1 MSKSE
6 AEQLL
11 LGGRGRWREADES
24 SRGGWEDEEEERGR
38 GLRVEW

>member
-24 SRGGWEDEEEERGR
+24 SRGKDGKTRKKSEVAG
-38 GLRVEW
+38 